1 MAVVVLNFILVVC
14 ETELRANNK
23 DTSVAVYLGI
33 FFLVLYCLEMSARIF
48 VDRLSYFA
56 EISNSFDFAIVALD
70 VCSELTL
77 LLDLKWKPQ
86 TAWLRL
92 FRVMR
97 ILRAIRRVQSFHEL
111 WLMLH
116 GLTSAVKAMV
126 WACIL
131 IMIVLLVWSLIAIE
145 WLKPL
150 TSRLADADAFD
161 GCTACTGAFDT
172 ITRSTFTWFLLIF
185 AGDLWSQLVPPIVT
199 EAPLSAG
206 VFFSAFAI
214 VYLGLMN
221 LILTVIVEKAAAAR
235 VENEIFK
242 ADEKKVEFESA
253 KKKFRRLCAMMD
265 EDDSGL
271 LTLDELKQGYA
282 EGGEFATALKAMD
295 VAGDDL
301 ETVFHIFD
309 TDQSGQVTFDEFV
322 EQLHKFKTQ
331 EERTVLVFVK
341 HYVAELHKKVSQ
353 LEGKFDAHSLIPN
366 SPAGR
371 MNDAVDINWRLAQ
384 CRSEMDSMSKCHYCG
399 DSLGLLG
406 KRSTSASRR
415 FSEKEEACNTNG
427 QPELGRTS
435 GRVRSQPS
443 SISVET
449 ESAVALGEIS
459 SIIDDGVA
467 IELRRLLERMDQA
480 MSILVRDNA
489 LQQAKQAD
497 CISSIELAIQRL
509 PRGYLE
515 TKTQTDMETDTT
527 AMKQLDRD
535 HSPCSKPVSAAL
547 PQVPVSL
554 SGPLM
559 VAPSPSL
566 QSATA
571 SHSEPVGQLGVC
583 TKESAGKK
591 TNVIL

>member
-282 EGGEFATALKAMD
+282 EGGEFATALKSMD
-295 VAGDDL
+295 VGEEDI
-301 ETVFHIFD
+301 ETIFSLFD
-309 TDQSGQVTFDEFV
+309 TDQSGELTYDEFA
-322 EQLHKFKTQ
+322 EQLHKLKTQ
-331 EERTVLVFVK
+331 EERTAIIFVK
-341 HYVAELHKKVSQ
+341 HYVEDLHKKVSR
-353 LEGKFDAHSLIPN
+353 LETKLDDHKNSL
-366 SPAGR
+366 AGR
-371 MNDAVDINWRLAQ
+371 LNDAVAINLRLAR
-384 CRSEMDSMSKCHYCG
+384 CRSETDLMSKCPYCC
-399 DSLGLLG
+399 DSVGLLG
-406 KRSTSASRR
+406 KRSTSASCS
-415 FSEKEEACNTNG
+415 FSEKEEASNTKG
-427 QPELGRTS
+427 QPEL
-435 GRVRSQPS
+435 
-443 SISVET
+443 ET
-449 ESAVALGEIS
+449 KSAVALGEIS
-459 SIIDDGVA
+459 STIDGAVGKE
-467 IELRRLLERMDQA
+467 IRRLLERMDQA
-480 MSILVRDNA
+480 MSILVIDNA

-497 CISSIELAIQRL
+497 CLSSIELALQRL

-515 TKTQTDMETDTT
+515 TRPHTHMDEDTP
-527 AMKQLDRD
+527 AIKRLDRD
-535 HSPCSKPVSAAL
+535 HSPCSKPISDAF
-547 PQVPVSL
+547 PPEPIPRFPTSTFVPL
-554 SGPLM
+554 H
-559 VAPSPSL
+559 SL

-571 SHSEPVGQLGVC
+571 RHSAPVGQLDVS
-583 TKESAGKK
+583 TEES
-591 TNVIL
+591 ILERV